1 MAQPLN
7 GRPSRRCESALA
19 RAGGA
24 LARLHASDR
33 GAIFSEYIILTGLVA
48 IFSIPAF
55 LLAGAAVA
63 HSFVFVRGYMLYPFP

>member
-7 GRPSRRCESALA
+7 RATARRL
-19 RAGGA
+19 
-24 LARLHASDR
+24 LARLRADER

-48 IFSIPAF
+48 VFSIPAF
-55 LLAGAAVA
+55 LIAGAAVA